1 MNILNFNENKLK
13 DECKTMGTKNLVF
26 LINLHHPYIR
36 LEKTDFAKFEEEGSL
51 IFRHISDLCIPLL
64 NLISK
69 FEKERLNVKFAL
81 VFSAPLCALLA
92 DEEVKK
98 NYNKYLD
105 ALIDFAKKEIRRVKG
120 NSALE
125 KIAAANLD
133 SALEKKHSF
142 NEIYHCDLLGAF
154 ANFEQRGFVEIL
166 ATCGTY
172 VFMPHFSEMREVLN
186 AQVES
191 GLYSMREYFGKTPD
205 GFFLPEMGYA
215 PGIEEVL
222 KNYGVGYTVLPSQS
236 FLFSEILPEKGIFMP
251 ARCANSLG
259 IFAAE
264 EFKLE
269 FPSVYKDRSKDLA
282 WELSQKELSPFVK
295 GARKATG
302 FSYKNRDDGIYNSK
316 AALSCAKQDAK
327 NFFEEKKSL
336 LSKAREILGS
346 DCDLSLG
353 IYFDQFVFTRKWAEA
368 FDFLETLVH
377 TSLSSD
383 VNVTGFSDLLEG
395 KFGLQKIAPYPAA
408 YSGSPYGEN
417 LISSENSWMLRYIR
431 KASERIV
438 DLVSRFPNDSG
449 LKARLLNLG
458 AKELMLAQDCSLVKM
473 VGSHSYADFASEY
486 FRRGVVS
493 FSNVFDSLGS
503 NTVSTEWFCELEKR
517 HKIFPWM
524 NYRIFAKKR

>member
-1 MNILNFNENKLK
+1 
-13 DECKTMGTKNLVF
+13 MGTNNLVF

-36 LEKTDFAKFEEEGSL
+36 LEKADAAKFEEEGSL
-51 IFRHISDLCIPLL
+51 IFRHISDVCIPLL
-64 NLISK
+64 DLISK
-69 FEKERLNVKFAL
+69 FEKERIGVKFAL
-81 VFSAPLCALLA
+81 VFSASFCALLA
-92 DEEVKK
+92 DDDVKK
-98 NYNKYLD
+98 NYNAYLD
-105 ALIDFAKKEIRRVKG
+105 ALIDFAKKEVRRVKG
-120 NSALE
+120 DSALE

-142 NEIYHCDLLGAF
+142 NEVYQCDLLGAF
-154 ANFEQRGFVEIL
+154 ATFEQRGFVEIL

-172 VFMPHFSEMREVLN
+172 LFMPHFSEMREVLN

-191 GLYSMREYFGKTPD
+191 GLYAIRDYFGKTPD

-215 PGIEEVL
+215 PGLEEVL

-236 FLFSEILPEKGIFMP
+236 FLFSEILPENGIFMP
-251 ARCANSLG
+251 ARCGNSLG

-269 FPSVYKDRSKDLA
+269 LAGVYKDRSKDVA

-302 FSYKNRDDGIYNSK
+302 FSYKNRDDGTYNPKS
-316 AALSCAKQDAK
+316 ALSRARQDAK
-327 NFFEEKKSL
+327 RFFEEKNSL

-346 DCDLSLG
+346 ECDVSLG
-353 IYFDQFVFTRKWAEA
+353 IYFDQLVFSRKWAEA
-368 FDFLETLVH
+368 FEFVETLVRV
-377 TSLSSD
+377 SVSSG
-383 VNVTGFSDLLEG
+383 VNVVGFSDLLEG
-395 KFGLQKIAPYPAA
+395 KFGMQKIAPYPAA

-473 VGSHSYADFASEY
+473 VGAHAYADFASEY

-503 NTVSTEWFCELEKR
+503 NTVSTEWFCDLEKR